1 MELDFGDP
9 DTEVLVRQLA
19 SRLGVSPA
27 AAIKLAVRNELARL
41 ESAESEAPHST
52 SQSTPRPKT
61 PAIDKNEFNELNED
75 G

>member
-1 MELDFGDP
+1 MGLEFDDP

-19 SRLGVSPA
+19 SRLGVNPT

-41 ESAESEAPHST
+41 ESTESEAPNPT
-52 SQSTPRPKT
+52 GRSTPHATP

>member
-1 MELDFGDP
+1 MGLDFDDP

-27 AAIKLAVRNELARL
+27 AAIKRAVRNELARL
-41 ESAESEAPHST
+41 ESTESEAPHPT
-52 SQSTPRPKT
+52 ARSTPHATT
-61 PAIDKNEFNELNED
+61 PGIDKNEFNELNED

>member
-1 MELDFGDP
+1 MELGFGDP

-19 SRLGVSPA
+19 SQLGVSPA
-27 AAIKLAVRNELARL
+27 AAIKRAVRNELARL
-41 ESAESEAPHST
+41 ESTESEAPIPT
-52 SQSTPRPKT
+52 VRSTPHATT

>member
-9 DTEVLVRQLA
+9 DTEVLVRRLA
-19 SRLGVSPA
+19 SQLGVSPA
-27 AAIKLAVRNELARL
+27 GAIKLAVRNELARL
-41 ESAESEAPHST
+41 ESAESEAPLPVGR
-52 SQSTPRPKT
+52 STPHATT